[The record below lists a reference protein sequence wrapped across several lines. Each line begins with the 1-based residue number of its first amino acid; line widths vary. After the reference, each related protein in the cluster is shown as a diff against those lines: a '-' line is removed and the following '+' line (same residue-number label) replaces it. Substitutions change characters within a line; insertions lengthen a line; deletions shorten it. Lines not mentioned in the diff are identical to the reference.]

1 MQAADNVELGH
12 RLRPTL
18 AGNTEI
24 LFQGHG
30 VSTIGLWLAPKSA
43 QTATGYAKVRRIYV
57 AVHVEI
63 RPRTMQFL
71 SHMVGEP
78 TDSQQIERAIERY
91 TVLKAQ
97 AFFCQNLLGNW

>member
-1 MQAADNVELGH
+1 MQAADDVELGH

-18 AGNTEI
+18 AGNTES
-24 LFQGHG
+24 LFQGHR
-30 VSTIGLWLAPKSA
+30 VSAIGFWLAPKGA
-43 QTATGYAKVRRIYV
+43 QTATGYANVRRINV

-63 RPRTMQFL
+63 RPPTVQFL

-91 TVLKAQ
+91 TILKAQ
-97 AFFCQNLLGNW
+97 AFFC